1 MGFSPPRYWADWYH
15 YETQRTSSA
24 VSVIRWNPFMW
35 EPRRYPG
42 IILTFSQL
50 QPLPS
55 LFVSC
60 SYEAAVVPPKPTH
73 SRHLLALFLRS
84 GKLLADSEPRWNPLH
99 PTFYLFHAV
108 LRSLHLSHTNSFS
121 PINVII
127 INKEGNRNKKKTIFF
142 FVCVRLCRRFV
153 LRRDSSSR
161 PGWQGGWCLRTT
173 TASPKKKLDRTESQ
187 WCNSLQF
194 VDCFGC
200 CGP

>member
-1 MGFSPPRYWADWYH
+1 M
-15 YETQRTSSA
+15 
-24 VSVIRWNPFMW
+24 
-35 EPRRYPG
+35 
-42 IILTFSQL
+42 TFSQL

-142 FVCVRLCRRFV
+142 FCVCPPVSSIRFEEGQQLTARLAGRLMFAHDNCITKKKIGSNRKPMMQFPTICRLLRV
-153 LRRDSSSR
+153 LR
-161 PGWQGGWCLRTT
+161 PVVPTYVKQN
-173 TASPKKKLDRTESQ
+173 K
-187 WCNSLQF
+187 
-194 VDCFGC
+194 
-200 CGP
+200 